1 MLTVKKTAVVLV
13 AAALCLSLTSCGELR
28 SLKYKLH
35 GMDAAPKIFEVGG
48 NALEEYEKNK
58 APEPE
63 KDEYEF
69 RTLVSDD
76 GAEYAELTAYN
87 GGEVNVTV
95 PTLSDGTAVK
105 SVGADSFGENDS
117 LYSIGIPYGVEKVG
131 DYAFYGCANL
141 EDAVLPSSLTSLGSR
156 AFAFCSA
163 LEKIYIPKAVTYLG
177 ESAFAGCTALK
188 EIGISG
194 GLKVIP
200 YDAFKDCSAVGYI
213 YIPRS
218 VERIEKGAFKGCTSL
233 KRVDISENVTYIA
246 DDAFE
251 GCPAVF
257 SCPKDSYAEKYA
269 AEHGLNVNALS
280 TAQEQEVVSTAEDIA
295 DRSER
300 ELAVEESLLPSL
312 SFGTDDSSDEEN
324 TSEPDADT
332 ADDSEDNG

>member
-1 MLTVKKTAVVLV
+1 MRTVKKAAVILI
-13 AAALCLSLTSCGELR
+13 AASLCLSFTSCGELR

-48 NALEEYEKNK
+48 SALEEYEKNK

-63 KDEYEF
+63 KEEYEF
-69 RTLVSDD
+69 RTLLADD
-76 GAEYAELTAYN
+76 GSEYAELTAYN

-95 PTLSDGTAVK
+95 PTLSDGAAVK
-105 SVGADSFGENDS
+105 SVGADSFGENES
-117 LYSIGIPYGVEKVG
+117 LYYIGIPYGVETVG
-131 DYAFYGCANL
+131 DYAFYSCSNL
-141 EDAVLPSSLTSLGSR
+141 ENAVLPSSLTYLGSR
-156 AFAFCSA
+156 SFAYCSA
-163 LEKIYIPKAVTYLG
+163 LGKIYIPKAVTYLG

-194 GLKVIP
+194 GLKTIP
-200 YDAFKDCSAVGYI
+200 YDAFKDCSSVGYI

-218 VERIEKGAFKGCTSL
+218 VERIEAGAFKGCTSL

-300 ELAVEESLLPSL
+300 ELAQEESLLPNL
-312 SFGTDDSSDEEN
+312 SFETDDGEDNITSDENVGE
-324 TSEPDADT
+324 E
-332 ADDSEDNG
+332 